1 MNKKDKKIRAVCI
14 NYFCVVEGQQEE
26 LYIHHLAKLLNKF
39 SEKRFNFNIKIGK
52 LRDLEKSYVDY
63 DSVLIFD
70 YDFKDAEFERNLSG
84 CINLNK
90 KNKRAK
96 KNVYHAYSSACFDLW
111 LILHKKNFNA
121 PVSKPQGYVNEVRNT
136 FNLDSEADIK
146 SREIIEKI
154 LEQITLDDV
163 KKAVERA
170 AKIHKEK
177 LPCDATHINGEIY
190 YPNPDFSIH
199 KFISTVINQM
209 K

>member
-1 MNKKDKKIRAVCI
+1 MNKKIRSVCI

-26 LYIHHLAKLLNKF
+26 LYIHHLAKLLNNCSK
-39 SEKRFNFNIKIGK
+39 KRFNFNVKIGK

-63 DSVLIFD
+63 DAVFIFD
-70 YDFKDAEFERNLSG
+70 YDFNDIEFERNLSG

-90 KNKRAK
+90 KNKRIK
-96 KNVYHAYSSACFDLW
+96 KNIYHAYSSACFDLW

-121 PVSKPQGYVNEVRNT
+121 PVSKAQGYINEVRYT

-154 LEQITLDDV
+154 LKQITLDDV

-170 AKIHKEK
+170 EKIHDEK
-177 LPCDATHINGEIY
+177 LPNDKININGEIY

-199 KFISTVINQM
+199 KFIGIIINQM
-209 K
+209 E